1 MNRRWCIL
9 LAIAITLV
17 SSSAIA
23 QPRDRELLRLISD
36 NPPIYEIIVDGNTYF
51 SDGRIRDQMY
61 SRVRSAW
68 AAIKG
73 DRRSRLQKETIDRD
87 TLEIKYLYM
96 REGFLN
102 VRVTEKFERIE
113 ANQGARVTVTIAEGH
128 QYQYGPISVRGGYP
142 AHLQDD
148 FRRLTQRLKPAH
160 PINYFDVHQAGFDM
174 KTLLANNGYPYATV
188 TPVIDSSNVRAPI
201 IYDVIT
207 DSLVFFGDITINGL
221 DQYPM
226 YTATRELK
234 FRKGDL
240 YRRQT
245 IIDSQ
250 QRLFESGYF
259 TTLQL
264 QQAPN
269 QTDRYQPDF
278 ELQVRERKPYYVT
291 TTTGAGQSKAADLTF
306 SVTGGTGA
314 RNLFGSRRIEWFSR
328 VEFTLGSDRRL
339 TDHLHRLRYTEPW
352 FLGIRMP
359 LAFTIEY
366 RPRIRHEA
374 QDFYVQQWNFSL
386 SSNRRF
392 GRFSQASYGL
402 EYQSVDID
410 GVPDELEEEVRN
422 DVEGL
427 SIRRRIYVSL
437 TRDSRL
443 DVFVPTQG
451 SVREMHAEYYGGF
464 LGGDANFYKLSGSYS
479 RYRTVW
485 PGWVSASRLTAAYA
499 RAFGASELVPSQD
512 RLFLGGANTIR
523 GFDENSIAPTLSDNL
538 PGANFTA
545 VFNQEFR
552 WKTLQI
558 FSVVPLLNKLF
569 ENLPLWQSVF
579 FDAGNGYIHPDD
591 FKFTNLALS
600 YGTGVQ
606 IISPAGPIRLDY
618 ARRIATEN
626 IGFEDRWHFTIL
638 YAF

>member
-1 MNRRWCIL
+1 MKLWWL
-9 LAIAITLV
+9 LALV
-17 SSSAIA
+17 CLLLPLSAADA
-23 QPRDRELLRLISD
+23 QTRDRELLRLIGD
-36 NPPIYEIIVDGNTYF
+36 NPPIYEIIIDSNEHF
-51 SDGRIRDQMY
+51 SDGRIRDRMY
-61 SRVRSAW
+61 SRIRSTW

-73 DRRSRLQKETIDRD
+73 DRRSRLQKETLDRD
-87 TLEIKYLYM
+87 TLEIKYLYL

-102 VRVTEKFERIE
+102 VRITERFERIE
-113 ANQGARVTVTIAEGH
+113 ANEGARVTVTIHEGT
-128 QYQYGPISVRGGYP
+128 QYLYDTIGISGGYP

-148 FRRLTQRLKPAH
+148 FRRLADRLKPDR

-174 KTLLANNGYPYATV
+174 KTILANNGYPYATV
-188 TPVIDSSNVRAPI
+188 TPRIDSSTARAPI
-201 IYDVIT
+201 TYEVVT
-207 DSLVFFGDITINGL
+207 DSLVFFGDIEVSGI
-221 DQYPM
+221 DQYPA
-226 YTATRELK
+226 YTATRELR

-240 YRRQT
+240 YRRQR

-264 QQAPN
+264 QQSLDQAS
-269 QTDRYQPDF
+269 RYHPDF
-278 ELQVRERKPYYVT
+278 LLQVRERKPYYLT
-291 TTTGAGQSKAADLTF
+291 TTTGAGQSKAADLTW

-314 RNLFGSRRIEWFSR
+314 RNLFGSRRIDWFSR
-328 VEFTLGSDRRL
+328 IEFTLGSDRRL

-359 LAFTIEY
+359 LAFTVEY
-366 RPRIRHEA
+366 LPRIRHEA
-374 QDFYVQQWNFSL
+374 QDFYVQQWNLSL
-386 SSNRRF
+386 SSTRRF
-392 GRFSQASYGL
+392 GRYGFANYGV

-427 SIRRRIYVSL
+427 SIRRRIYLSL
-437 TRDSRL
+437 SRDSRL

-451 SVREMHAEYYGGF
+451 SVRELHAEYYGGF
-464 LGGDANFYKLSGSYS
+464 LGGDANFYKIRGSLSQ
-479 RYRTVW
+479 YRTVW
-485 PGWVSASRLTAAYA
+485 PGWVSATRLTAAYA
-499 RAFGASELVPSQD
+499 HAFGESDLVPSKD

-523 GFDENSIAPTLSDNL
+523 GFDENSLAPTLSDDL
-538 PGANFTA
+538 PGANVTF

-552 WKTLQI
+552 WKTLQV
-558 FSVVPLLNKLF
+558 FSVVPLLNRLF
-569 ENLPLWQSVF
+569 ENLPLWQSIF
-579 FDAGNGYIHPDD
+579 FDAGNGYAHAED